1 MPPTINIDLHKDFVL
16 GLYEDRIPLPDIC
29 KALKEQHG
37 VSITSKTLRRRI
49 EDWGIKGG
57 RTAYRSS
64 KDDALRA
71 LVRKLVCEEK
81 LPTKKVLEVLAE
93 EGFTMSDTTLRRM
106 RKDLGIVL
114 RNDDPVKLA
123 RQRDRMRRRRQLEIA
138 LDGQLPT
145 RLVNHASIKT
155 PPTIPTI
162 LLLGTCDTKLSEL
175 LFTKSRIEKTIL
187 CQVQIMDIGRNPV
200 THDNITFPQEIYSSY
215 FTSLKRPTVEIQTL
229 DRTEYIDTLA
239 PYASSFASHL
249 FAEQKVHAILG
260 VGGSCGTALATQVMR
275 DGFPVGFP
283 KMMVSTMASG
293 DVGPYIGETDIT
305 MMYSVVDIAGRN
317 RLLERVLGNAAS
329 AIAGM
334 ARTYFEDVTSKSTL
348 VSAVSQGQT
357 GSEETSNQTPSQSQT
372 QSRNDAV
379 RIGITMFGVT
389 TPAATAA
396 REHLETILPGCEVY
410 VFHATGSGGKAME
423 RLISEDQLDAVLDLT
438 TTEIADEVVGGVL
451 SAGPT
456 RLCAAT
462 KKNIPRV
469 ISPGACDVVNFG
481 TPDSVPAIFA
491 HASQPKRVFHRH
503 NSTVTL
509 MRTTE
514 EECIRIAKL
523 IATNLL
529 EGNAGWES
537 NCRTKV
543 ILPLEGLSLLD
554 TPQSPFW
561 NPVADRAL
569 FSTLEDELRGSEIL
583 VVRDSRPINDP
594 GFAVAAADM
603 LCELIRDH
611 RGEQG
616 SSTD

>member
-1 MPPTINIDLHKDFVL
+1 M
-16 GLYEDRIPLPDIC
+16 
-29 KALKEQHG
+29 
-37 VSITSKTLRRRI
+37 
-49 EDWGIKGG
+49 
-57 RTAYRSS
+57 
-64 KDDALRA
+64 
-71 LVRKLVCEEK
+71 
-81 LPTKKVLEVLAE
+81 
-93 EGFTMSDTTLRRM
+93 
-106 RKDLGIVL
+106 
-114 RNDDPVKLA
+114 
-123 RQRDRMRRRRQLEIA
+123 
-138 LDGQLPT
+138 
-145 RLVNHASIKT
+145 

-175 LFTKSRIEKTIL
+175 LFTKSRIEKHTL

-200 THDNITFPQEIYSSY
+200 THDKITFPQEIYSSY
-215 FTSLKRPTVEIQTL
+215 FTSLKRPTVEIKTL

-239 PYASSFASHL
+239 PYAASFVSHL
-249 FAEQKVHAILG
+249 FTEKKVHAILG
-260 VGGSCGTALATQVMR
+260 IGGSCGTALATQVMR
-275 DGFPVGFP
+275 DALPVGVP
-283 KMMVSTMASG
+283 KLMVSTMASG

-317 RLLERVLGNAAS
+317 RLLERVLGNAAG

-334 ARTYFEDVTSKSTL
+334 ARAYFEDVASKSNQVL
-348 VSAVSQGQT
+348 AVTEAQT
-357 GSEETSNQTPSQSQT
+357 GSGQNQTQTQTAPQSQI
-372 QSRNDAV
+372 QKDPI

-469 ISPGACDVVNFG
+469 LSLGACDIVNFG
-481 TPDSVPAIFA
+481 TPDSVPSIFA
-491 HASQPKRVFHRH
+491 HAGGQQKRVFHPH

-509 MRTTE
+509 MRTTK
-514 EECIRIAKL
+514 EECIRIAKV

-543 ILPLEGLSLLD
+543 ILPLGGLSLLD
-554 TPQSPFW
+554 TPQNSFW
-561 NPVADRAL
+561 DPLADRAL
-569 FSTLEDELRGSEIL
+569 FATLEDELRGSEIL
-583 VVRDSRPINDP
+583 VVRDARPINDP

-603 LCELIRDH
+603 LCGLIRQH
-611 RGEQG
+611 RGERG
-616 SSTD
+616 SSAE

>member
-1 MPPTINIDLHKDFVL
+1 M
-16 GLYEDRIPLPDIC
+16 
-29 KALKEQHG
+29 
-37 VSITSKTLRRRI
+37 
-49 EDWGIKGG
+49 
-57 RTAYRSS
+57 
-64 KDDALRA
+64 
-71 LVRKLVCEEK
+71 
-81 LPTKKVLEVLAE
+81 
-93 EGFTMSDTTLRRM
+93 
-106 RKDLGIVL
+106 
-114 RNDDPVKLA
+114 
-123 RQRDRMRRRRQLEIA
+123 
-138 LDGQLPT
+138 
-145 RLVNHASIKT
+145 

-175 LFTKSRIEKTIL
+175 LFTKSRIEKHTL

-200 THDNITFPQEIYSSY
+200 THDSITFPQEIYSSY
-215 FTSLKRPTVEIQTL
+215 FTSLKRPTVEIKTL

-239 PYASSFASHL
+239 PYAASFVSHL
-249 FAEQKVHAILG
+249 FTEKKLHAILG
-260 VGGSCGTALATQVMR
+260 IGGSCGTALATQVMR
-275 DGFPVGFP
+275 DALPVGVP
-283 KMMVSTMASG
+283 KLMVSTMASG

-317 RLLERVLGNAAS
+317 RLLERVLGNAAG

-334 ARTYFEDVTSKSTL
+334 ARTYFEDVASKSTK
-348 VSAVSQGQT
+348 VPAAAQGRT
-357 GSEETSNQTPSQSQT
+357 GSEQNQTQT
-372 QSRNDAV
+372 EPQPQNDPI

-396 REHLETILPGCEVY
+396 REHLETTLPGCEVY

-469 ISPGACDVVNFG
+469 LSLGACDIVNFG
-481 TPDSVPAIFA
+481 TPDSVPSIFA
-491 HASQPKRVFHRH
+491 HAAGQQKRVFHPH
-503 NSTVTL
+503 NSSVTL
-509 MRTTE
+509 MRTTR
-514 EECIRIAKL
+514 EECVRIAKV

-529 EGNAGWES
+529 EGNAGWER

-543 ILPLEGLSLLD
+543 ILPLGGVSLLD
-554 TPQSPFW
+554 TPQNPFW
-561 NPVADRAL
+561 DPLADRAL
-569 FSTLEDELRGSEIL
+569 FSTLEDELRGSEIA
-583 VVRDSRPINDP
+583 VVRDARQINDP

-603 LCELIRDH
+603 LCELIQKH
-611 RGEQG
+611 RGEG